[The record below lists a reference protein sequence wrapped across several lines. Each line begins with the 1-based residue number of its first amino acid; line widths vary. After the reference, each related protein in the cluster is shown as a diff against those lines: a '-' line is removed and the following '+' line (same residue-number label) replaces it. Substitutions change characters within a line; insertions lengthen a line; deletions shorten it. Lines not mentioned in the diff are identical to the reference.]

1 MRLAELFRL
10 VLTNLLENRFKA
22 VLTSLGILVGAAT
35 IVMVIA
41 IGEGGQRDVEE
52 QFKNLSAGSIE
63 ISYSEASSSSSG
75 RAGGPGGPGGTR
87 GAAAAMPAGLRVS
100 LSDEDVE
107 DIRLFVPGISEIS
120 LYMSGKT
127 TVIGGDL
134 EEELNVTVV
143 GAQPEYQ
150 EITNLTVAL
159 GTFLTDSDNEN
170 ETKAAVLGA
179 GIAEEIFGSAREAVD
194 NTVLIDDRLYTV
206 AGVLESMGSVV
217 SGISPDDAVYLPLS
231 TARKYVLGTG
241 ESPKITAV
249 AADVKAVSEIIT
261 EIEAV
266 LAQNYSGASFTIT
279 DAGSKMEAATATSD
293 TLSAM
298 LAAVAA
304 IVFLVGGIGVMNVL
318 FVSVRERTRE
328 IGILLALGA
337 QGRDIL
343 LLFLVEAAM
352 ISALGGAL
360 GVGLAF
366 GLMPFA
372 DIVGVRA
379 EPGAQGAVLAMLF
392 ALITGTAFGF
402 YPAWR
407 ASRLAPIEA
416 LNQE

>member
-1 MRLAELFRL
+1 
-10 VLTNLLENRFKA
+10 
-22 VLTSLGILVGAAT
+22 
-35 IVMVIA
+35 
-41 IGEGGQRDVEE
+41 
-52 QFKNLSAGSIE
+52 
-63 ISYSEASSSSSG
+63 
-75 RAGGPGGPGGTR
+75 
-87 GAAAAMPAGLRVS
+87 MPAGLRVS